1 MRTVEVRVE
10 VGPVALSGFK
20 LDGLRF
26 NVVVAVPARLD
37 AREEGPPGP
46 RRAAEDAVGAVIE
59 AGRLTGRV
67 GDFVRL
73 LDAVVALVVCFG
85 TAAFGG
91 NDD

>member
-1 MRTVEVRVE
+1 MVVV
-10 VGPVALSGFK
+10 PVALSGFK

-37 AREEGPPGP
+37 AREEVPPGP
-46 RRAAEDAVGAVIE
+46 RRAAEEAVGAVIE

-67 GDFVRL
+67 GDFVRDL
-73 LDAVVALVVCFG
+73 VFVVVLVVCFG
-85 TAAFGG
+85 AASFAG